1 MERISVNASID
12 YEVLIGRFLLE
23 RSGDLIVEALLH
35 AKNAEAKTASGMD
48 VNKGK
53 KASPMDSASLI
64 GKDITIVIV
73 SDDNVF
79 PLYGEKL
86 KKSLHEAGFKTLEFV
101 FPHGEK
107 SKSLTVYGELQEFMC
122 DSHVRRSDIIVALGG
137 GVTGDLAGFAAATY
151 QRGIQ
156 FVQIPTS
163 LLAAVDSS
171 VGGKTAVDL
180 TNGKNQVGAF
190 YQPILVICDTD
201 TLSTLPD
208 EEYACGCGEIIKYAM
223 LESEE
228 FFDELLEKP
237 VREQYEH
244 VISTCVKMKKN
255 YVENDE
261 FDRGLRMKLNL
272 GHTFGHAVEACS
284 GYTILHGQ
292 AVAMGM
298 AAVTKAACE
307 MGLCS
312 RETLVRLLEIM
323 DVYRLPSKI
332 DFAVD
337 DMYETILVDK
347 KNSGSTTSLIV
358 PVSIGN
364 CKIMKIPTEKLK
376 GWLEEVI

>member
-1 MERISVNASID
+1 MERISVNASVD
-12 YEVLIGRFLLE
+12 YEVVIGKGLISEAGAYIAATLE
-23 RSGDLIVEALLH
+23 GESYDPENHEL
-35 AKNAEAKTASGMD
+35 KDNAGTGTKTAA
-48 VNKGK
+48 GK
-53 KASPMDSASLI
+53 TA
-64 GKDITIVIV
+64 VIV

-79 PLYGEKL
+79 PLYGEIIR
-86 KKSLHEAGFKTLEFV
+86 KSLIEEGFKTLDFY

-107 SKSLTVYGELQEFMC
+107 SKNLAVYGELLEFMC
-122 DSHVRRSDIIVALGG
+122 DNHVRRSDLIVALGG
-137 GVTGDLAGFAAATY
+137 GVVGDLAGFAAATY
-151 QRGIQ
+151 QRGID
-156 FVQIPTS
+156 FVQIPTT

-190 YQPILVICDTD
+190 YQPRLVLCDTD
-201 TLSTLPD
+201 TLKTLPD

-228 FFDELLEKP
+228 FFDEILDKQ

-244 VISTCVKMKKN
+244 VIATCVKMKKA

-272 GHTFGHAVEACS
+272 GHTIGHAVEACS

-298 AAVTKAACE
+298 AAVTRAANG

-312 RETLVRLLEIM
+312 KETLARLLEIL
-323 DVYRLPSKI
+323 DVYKLPSVIGYDAEDLFEIIK
-332 DFAVD
+332 
-337 DMYETILVDK
+337 VDK
-347 KNSGSTTSLIV
+347 KNSGTVTNLIV
-358 PVSIGN
+358 PTSIGN
-364 CKIMKIPTEKLK
+364 
-376 GWLEEVI
+376 